1 MVPVPAY
8 VKFPSVRLRFNYRSI
23 LNQYKQIEKTQQ
35 ISCLNP
41 LSTNF
46 RSKRMPKKT
55 QREKFIGV
63 ACALSVVVLWS
74 GFLILSRYGAARTL
88 TAYDLAGLRF
98 GVSGIIMLP
107 FLIRNGFGGLK
118 PAQIATISL
127 TAGPCFAL
135 CAYAGFSL
143 APAAHGAVLL
153 PGTLPLFTTLLAVLL
168 FRETLG
174 ANRIFSLVMI
184 LGGIGLMAKDSLDF
198 SAPGQGWGDLLFI
211 CGSISW
217 SIFTVSARAWQIT
230 PLNATAV
237 IAVMSMVYIPIYIL
251 FLPSTLLTA
260 PLNEVLLQGIY
271 QGFFAVILG
280 LFAYTRAIS
289 ALGPIVTTM
298 ITAAVPGTAAL
309 AAVPLLGEPISSAV
323 GIGILLITAGMVGAV
338 IGLHRSD
345 DKKSRS

>member
-1 MVPVPAY
+1 MPAY

-23 LNQYKQIEKTQQ
+23 LNQYKQIEKTEQ

-46 RSKRMPKKT
+46 LSKRMPKKA

-127 TAGPCFAL
+127 TAGPFFAL
-135 CAYAGFSL
+135 CAYAGLSL

-153 PGTLPLFTTLLAVLL
+153 PGTLPLFTTLLAVLF

-184 LGGIGLMAKDSLDF
+184 LGGIGLMAKDSLAF
-198 SAPGQGWGDLLFI
+198 SAPGQGWGDLFFI

-217 SIFTVSARAWQIT
+217 AIFTVLARAWQIT
-230 PLNATAV
+230 PLKATAV
-237 IAVMSMVYIPIYIL
+237 IAVMSMVVYIPIYIL

-271 QGFFAVILG
+271 QGFFVVIVAL
-280 LFAYTRAIS
+280 LAYTRAIS

-298 ITAAVPGTAAL
+298 ITAATPGIAAS

-323 GIGILLITAGMVGAV
+323 GIGIILVTAGMVGAV

-345 DKKSRS
+345 DKKSRG